1 MKELALIL
9 AGVFVSVFAAVFVSV
24 LREGKK

>member
-9 AGVFVSVFAAVFVSV
+9 AGLFVSVFTAVFVSV

>member
-1 MKELALIL
+1 MKEMALIL
-9 AGVFVSVFAAVFVSV
+9 AGLFVSVFAAVFVAA